1 MSRLPWQAVWFRDDN
16 NFLYANSPSPPFDVP
31 AYSGTFREHPTF
43 REFPSMRRVQLCM
56 LHTDDIPNF
65 PDTSFVEDTYVKCCT
80 EQTGLSLHGKVSYGY
95 CCITCCRRE
104 WIGWYC
110 FHCGQQRWWMRKWLD
125 PNYKVIKRAS
135 TCTKTFIT
143 IVTIVIH
150 TIIFIIIIFI
160 HSIPVPRIQ
169 NV

>member
-56 LHTDDIPNF
+56 LHTDDMPNF

-80 EQTGLSLHGKVSYGY
+80 EQTGLQLSLVTSDSDLDDWLNWERLLIKSTLLLSDVEMAMRFLVHDIADAQPTWAETSTSDESYSLTSLKTTSMLRT
-95 CCITCCRRE
+95 I
-104 WIGWYC
+104 
-110 FHCGQQRWWMRKWLD
+110 KW
-125 PNYKVIKRAS
+125 
-135 TCTKTFIT
+135 
-143 IVTIVIH
+143 
-150 TIIFIIIIFI
+150 
-160 HSIPVPRIQ
+160 
-169 NV
+169 